1 MPEEKADVGKELTN
15 NGEKTVVMVG
25 DGIND
30 ALALS
35 NATVGVALS
44 ASKNASENRTS
55 DLALLS
61 CDFAILQKHLP
72 LLSILTLFD
81 VSKVTLRRVYLNLG
95 WALLYNVIGIPI
107 AAGILYKPLRFK
119 LSPTWSAFAMAAS
132 SVSVVVSSTLLK
144 FYKPV
149 NYTKKLNAIKPQGD

>member
-1 MPEEKADVGKELTN
+1 LPITN
-15 NGEKTVVMVG
+15 RYLVLLLSIRNDGEKTVVMVG

-30 ALALS
+30 APALS
-35 NATVGVALS
+35 NATVGVAIS
-44 ASKNASENRTS
+44 TSKTANENKTS

-61 CDFAILQKHLP
+61 CDFAILQRVNP
-72 LLSILTLFD
+72 LLSVLTLFD

-95 WALLYNVIGIPI
+95 WALLYNIIGIPI

-149 NYTKKLNAIKPQGD
+149 DYAKKMNDDK